1 MKTGYKRSL
10 VTLALVVLV
19 IPHVAL
25 AAWWNPFT
33 WKVFIFNKTPKTQV
47 QRIPNATTTQNNN
60 SKISTTTVTS
70 TTSNKVKVK
79 NDENSAVIES
89 LKKQVA
95 DLTQKVNQP
104 SQAKVEAPKTST
116 ITLPSGTVVETDSGG
131 NIIRTIKEAPAPIYI
146 PVPVYTPNP
155 TPTPQPPSPQISQ
168 NTTPTNTTPAPTPIA
183 TPAPVPV
190 AKPQWNVKIV
200 PMTYQEPV
208 KTPDGGGYPDK
219 RRLAL
224 FLSNAQVFFKPDIVV
239 EIKSPQFGL
248 DFSGLRINGV
258 KLEKIAQDTY
268 IFPTD
273 KNLDF
278 TGSEG
283 YSEEVRLERMPRE
296 DGYPPYT
303 LTATIRSVQNNW
315 SECSVTDYS
324 SCSFPILPIS
334 NTIIIDPK

>member
-1 MKTGYKRSL
+1 METNYKRYL
-10 VTLALVVLV
+10 VALILVILV
-19 IPHVAL
+19 IPHIAL

-33 WKVFIFNKTPKTQV
+33 WKVFISNKTPKVQV
-47 QRIPNATTTQNNN
+47 QEVQNATTTQA
-60 SKISTTTVTS
+60 TS
-70 TTSNKVKVK
+70 TTAIATPTSKVKVK
-79 NDENSAVIES
+79 NEEKDILINA

-95 DLTQKVNQP
+95 ELAQKVNQP
-104 SQAKVEAPKTST
+104 SQQKVETPKISV
-116 ITLPSGTVVETDSGG
+116 ITLPSGAIVETDKSG
-131 NIIRTIKEAPAPIYI
+131 NIVRIVKEAPASTIYV
-146 PVPVYTPNP
+146 PAPVYTPNP
-155 TPTPQPPSPQISQ
+155 IPTLQPSPSQTSAQTIQNTGVTNINSVPTPTSV
-168 NTTPTNTTPAPTPIA
+168 PTPK
-183 TPAPVPV
+183 T
-190 AKPQWNVKIV
+190 KPQWNVKIV
-200 PMTYQEPV
+200 PLSYQEPV

-224 FLSNAQVFFKPDIVV
+224 FLSNAQAFFKPDIAV
-239 EIKSPQFGL
+239 EINSPQFGL

-258 KLEKIAQDTY
+258 KLEKIAQNTY

-303 LTATIRSVQNNW
+303 LTVTIRSVQNNW
-315 SECSVTDYS
+315 SECSVADYS
-324 SCSFPILPIS
+324 SCSFPTFPIT